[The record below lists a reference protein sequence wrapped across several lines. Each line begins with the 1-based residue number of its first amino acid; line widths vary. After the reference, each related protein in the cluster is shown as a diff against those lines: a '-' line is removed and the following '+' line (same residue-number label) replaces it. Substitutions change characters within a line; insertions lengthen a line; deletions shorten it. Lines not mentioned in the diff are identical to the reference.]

1 MREGRAFQGVH
12 FVTWGRYGENPE
24 VFEPPLY
31 FVFYHIL
38 EGKPM
43 MRCENCSHECTVVD
57 FGTLRNLCEHLYL
70 DALAKKPNP
79 YRASNNIPIAS
90 GRNFQSLLPSAR
102 EWSSAREE
110 LLVLEK

>member
-1 MREGRAFQGVH
+1 
-12 FVTWGRYGENPE
+12 
-24 VFEPPLY
+24 
-31 FVFYHIL
+31 
-38 EGKPM
+38 M

-57 FGTLRNLCEHLYL
+57 FGALRNLCEHLYL

-79 YRASNNIPIAS
+79 LRAPNDIPKKS

-110 LLVLEK
+110 LLALEK

>member
-1 MREGRAFQGVH
+1 
-12 FVTWGRYGENPE
+12 
-24 VFEPPLY
+24 
-31 FVFYHIL
+31 
-38 EGKPM
+38 M

-79 YRASNNIPIAS
+79 LRVSNNIPINS
-90 GRNFQSLLPSAR
+90 GRNFQGLLPSAM

-110 LLVLEK
+110 LLALEK

>member
-31 FVFYHIL
+31 SRLYHIL
-38 EGKPM
+38 EWRPM

-57 FGTLRNLCEHLYL
+57 FSTLRNLCEHLYL
-70 DALAKKPNP
+70 DALAKKGNP
-79 YRASNNIPIAS
+79 LQASNNMPIGS
-90 GRNFQSLLPSAR
+90 GRHFQSLFPSTMEEAT
-102 EWSSAREE
+102 AREE
-110 LLVLEK
+110 LLALEK